1 MEGGK
6 GHMGKFPSKPLFLPH
21 FLPNLGRKQNNP
33 KWWAQGEITHA
44 PTKINSPNQTGPW
57 TWKKNTRKS
66 SDKKKCAYSMANGK
80 SMENIFCKSNVMT
93 WKDFLR
99 DKKKLQGQMFYN
111 KDPQQPP
118 HSPNIITTF
127 KSKHHCWSNARS
139 IEL

>member
-1 MEGGK
+1 MVGPMRN
-6 GHMGKFPSKPLFLPH
+6 HPCHHQNQPPQ
-21 FLPNLGRKQNNP
+21 PNRALDVKKIQENP
-33 KWWAQGEITHA
+33 AI
-44 PTKINSPNQTGPW
+44 
-57 TWKKNTRKS
+57 
-66 SDKKKCAYSMANGK
+66 KKKCAYFMANGK
-80 SMENIFCKSNVMT
+80 SMDNIFCKSNVMT